1 MTRRLALALLAL
13 LALLLLGA
21 APAAADGGT
30 VPAHP
35 GEVTVAD
42 LLADPGALSG
52 QIVVVGGELVG
63 DFGERSDGTV
73 WTQLNGDP
81 YAASPRLAGGGLAGA
96 NLGIGVRFPA
106 EVWPGFDSPGGY
118 RQRGPVVEVTGVW
131 RFHDPDR
138 GGETY
143 LDATG
148 VVLLAAPL
156 ALEEGVRWLPLGLGL
171 GFLGA
176 AGAVTLAARR
186 RGSA

>member
-1 MTRRLALALLAL
+1 MTRRAALALLAL
-13 LALLLLGA
+13 LALCLLGA
-21 APAAADGGT
+21 APAAADGGS
-30 VPAHP
+30 VPAHLD
-35 GEVTVAD
+35 EVTMAD
-42 LLADPGALSG
+42 LLADPESYSG
-52 QIVVVGGELVG
+52 QTVAVRGELVG
-63 DFGERSDGTV
+63 DFGERADGTV

-81 YAASPRLAGGGLAGA
+81 YAEAPLRSGGGLAGP
-96 NLGIGVRFPA
+96 NLGIGVRFPE

-118 RQRGPVVEVTGVW
+118 RVRGPVVEVTGVW

-148 VVLLAAPL
+148 VVLLAAPR
-156 ALEEGVRWLPLGLGL
+156 ALEEGVRWLPLALGL

-186 RGSA
+186 RRGA